1 MPSADSR
8 TNGLQFG
15 CIHGAGRQIAT
26 AIAVLTS
33 SLVFGC
39 AGSRS
44 GASDAGFTG
53 NTTFELAAV
62 YSDTSLQGVALSPPH
77 TGETE
82 SFLASPVSI
91 APAGASRSGSLIIAD
106 RQSGRVIQIG
116 DNGAV
121 IRDAVVTGNGHVN
134 SSRTPRVIRL
144 DFGGSLYIADGVTGR
159 VQTYDTQWRHGADIT
174 PPYAALGIVEG
185 SITGLAL
192 GAFGETYLVDG
203 SNARLY
209 RFDASGRFLSSFGGE
224 EYGWARLSRPAGAA
238 CGANDGSVYVC
249 DPGLSRVVV
258 FDNAGIP
265 QRSFG
270 EGDLAEPV
278 AVALDGHGLAYIA
291 DRKSK
296 MVFIYDS
303 SGRLVGRIDSASVPA
318 AVLQGPTDVAV
329 ADSMLYV
336 ADPPSGRVLK
346 ILMHNPGH

>member
-1 MPSADSR
+1 M
-8 TNGLQFG
+8 
-15 CIHGAGRQIAT
+15 
-26 AIAVLTS
+26 AIALITI
-33 SLVFGC
+33 SLACGC

-44 GASDAGFTG
+44 GEPDAGFTG

-62 YSDTSLQGVALSPPH
+62 YSDTSLQGIAVSPPR
-77 TGETE
+77 TGETGL
-82 SFLASPVSI
+82 FLASPVSI
-91 APAGASRSGSLIIAD
+91 APAGASRPGSLIIAD
-106 RQSGRVIQIG
+106 RQSGRVVQVA

-121 IRDAVVTGNGHVN
+121 IRDAVVTGNGPVN
-134 SSRTPRVIRL
+134 SARAPRMIRL
-144 DFGGSLYIADGVTGR
+144 DFGGSLFIADGVTGR

-174 PPYAALGIVEG
+174 PPYAAIGVVEG

-209 RFDASGRFLSSFGGE
+209 RFDASGRFLSSFRGE

-238 CGANDGSVYVC
+238 CAANDGSVFVC

-270 EGDLAEPV
+270 EGDLAEPA

-291 DRKSK
+291 DTKSK
-296 MVFIYDS
+296 MIFIYDS
-303 SGRLVGRIDSASVPA
+303 TGRLVGRIDSATLPDA
-318 AVLQGPTDVAV
+318 MLQGPTDVAI
-329 ADSMLYV
+329 ADSVLYI